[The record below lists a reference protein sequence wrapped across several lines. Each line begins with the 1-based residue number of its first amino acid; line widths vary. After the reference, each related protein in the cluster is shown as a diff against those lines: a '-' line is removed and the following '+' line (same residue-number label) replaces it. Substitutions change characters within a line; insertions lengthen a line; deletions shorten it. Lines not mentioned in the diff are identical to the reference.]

1 MDPLTIAAGVKVTS
15 EVINFA
21 LSLVEL
27 AKAKGE
33 LNDEQKARCEA
44 LNAKTERDYVIA
56 AGGKE

>member
-1 MDPLTIAAGVKVTS
+1 LDPLTIAAGVKVTS

-33 LNDEQKARCEA
+33 LTDEQKARCEA
-44 LNAKTERDYVIA
+44 LNSKTERDYVIA

>member
-27 AKAKGE
+27 AKSKGE
-33 LNDEQKARCEA
+33 LTDEQKARCEA
-44 LNAKTERDYVIA
+44 LNAKSEADYVKE
-56 AGGKE
+56 AGGRE

>member
-33 LNDEQKARCEA
+33 LTDEQKVRCEA
-44 LNAKTERDYVIA
+44 LNAKSEADYVRE
-56 AGGKE
+56 AGGRK